1 MSLAP
6 GGIIQRR
13 GFQRHLDSELTRIS
27 KMFSLCVCVCVCA
40 CVCTLVSLVEEKRR
54 SKVWVMGKS
63 TVPLAET
70 RKCGG
75 DTKLGIKLMSIGLSL
90 R

>member
-6 GGIIQRR
+6 GGIIRR
-13 GFQRHLDSELTRIS
+13 RSFQRHLDSELTRIS
-27 KMFSLCVCVCVCA
+27 KMFSVCA

-63 TVPLAET
+63 AVPLAET

-75 DTKLGIKLMSIGLSL
+75 DTKLGIKPKSIGLSL